1 MALTF
6 LSGYSGYYKKLPY
19 GCVKPVWSYEET
31 WKKKKKKRHTSKAH
45 RYYFIF
51 FLVWVT
57 DTILTHTSNTP
68 E

>member
-31 WKKKKKKRHTSKAH
+31 WKKKKKK
-45 RYYFIF
+45 
-51 FLVWVT
+51 
-57 DTILTHTSNTP
+57 TP
-68 E
+68 YE